1 MGIYIA
7 GSVFFTPNES
17 ISNEELVKS
26 YNAYADLFNQQNKE
40 AIEKGD
46 LEELTYSSADFIYKA
61 SGIESRYVLSK
72 EGILD
77 PQRMKPKFEKRK
89 DNEPSIQAEIAIK
102 ASKEALKNANIEIDH
117 VDGLICACANL
128 QRAYPAVS
136 IEIQKELGIQGYAYD
151 MNVACSSAT
160 FGMQNA
166 VNLSLIHI

>member
-7 GSVFFTPNES
+7 GTGLFTPNES

-46 LEELTYSSADFIYKA
+46 LEELTHSSADFIYKA

-77 PQRMKPKFEKRK
+77 PQRMKPKF
-89 DNEPSIQAEIAIK
+89 
-102 ASKEALKNANIEIDH
+102 
-117 VDGLICACANL
+117 
-128 QRAYPAVS
+128 
-136 IEIQKELGIQGYAYD
+136 
-151 MNVACSSAT
+151 
-160 FGMQNA
+160 
-166 VNLSLIHI
+166 